1 MCSGC
6 IGGKCHDAPKP
17 ESAVL
22 VKCPSCEGT
31 GKAADG
37 KAKCEHCIDG
47 DFELTKCPY
56 QYVGHYAELSH
67 LCQLWTESGLAPV
80 AGGVMDQ
87 AAWFVQAQKTLAAQ
101 KNAIQAKEQPDV
113 GRR

>member
-22 VKCPSCEGT
+22 MRCPSCEGI
-31 GKAADG
+31 G
-37 KAKCEHCIDG
+37 CEHCKDG
-47 DFELTKCPY
+47 DFELTECPY
-56 QYVGHYAELSH
+56 RYVGHYSELPH
-67 LCQLWTESGLAPV
+67 LCHLWTESGLAPV

-87 AAWFVQAQKTLAAQ
+87 SAWFVNSQRNLAAQ
-101 KNAIQAKEQPDV
+101 KNAINAKELPDV